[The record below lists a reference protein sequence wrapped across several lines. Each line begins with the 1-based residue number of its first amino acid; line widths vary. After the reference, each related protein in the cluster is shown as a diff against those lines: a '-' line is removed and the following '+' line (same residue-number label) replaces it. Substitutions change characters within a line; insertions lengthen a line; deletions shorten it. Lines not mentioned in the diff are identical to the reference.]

1 MQNHVKN
8 IALAG
13 ISLFALI
20 ALSSCSLDT
29 SSQPATTPVD
39 NSANQQSAIPPAAAA
54 TPNPAP
60 AKELTAEQAAETRG
74 GPEDPQAPAAV
85 VTISITSPKNQAA
98 FTEEPVKFVGA
109 VSSNTKT
116 IGVKATNSGINQVD
130 DYMLTNYKAG
140 DTTFNYGASVA
151 WNNLR
156 EGSNT
161 YIFTAYSGDG
171 GSASTSLTIFYTT
184 GGAEMGKPVIYL
196 YPKKEMNVYVNV
208 KPTDG
213 ISKSEPAIK
222 NGWNVR
228 AEPNGTITNLA
239 DSKVYP
245 YLFWEGFASHFVT
258 PKEGFVVAKNDVSKF
273 FDEKLSTLG
282 LNKQEIADFKDFWT
296 PKLAAK
302 PYYFITFIDKQS
314 LDAYAPLTVSPS
326 PDSIIRVFFDHQGL
340 DKKVTVPEQK
350 LTPGVRKGFALIEWG
365 GRLYP

>member
-20 ALSSCSLDT
+20 AFSSCSLDT
-29 SSQPATTPVD
+29 SSQPATPPVD
-39 NSANQQSAIPPAAAA
+39 NAANQKQIQDLQNQVKNLQSQIDATNKDKESA
-54 TPNPAP
+54 TPS
-60 AKELTAEQAAETRG
+60 AAE
-74 GPEDPQAPAAV
+74 
-85 VTISITSPKNQAA
+85 VTPITINITSPKNKAY

-109 VSSNTKT
+109 VSSNTKR
-116 IGVKATNSGINQVD
+116 IGVKATNLDITQVD
-130 DYMLTNYKAG
+130 DYVLTNYKAG
-140 DTTFNYGASVA
+140 DTTFNYGASAA
-151 WNNLR
+151 WNNLK
-156 EGSNT
+156 EGTNT
-161 YIFTAYSGDG
+161 YIFTAYSDG
-171 GSASTSLTIFYTT
+171 GSASTSFTIFYTV

-196 YPKKEMNVYVNV
+196 YPEKAMNVYVNV

-222 NGWNVR
+222 DGWNVR
-228 AEPNGTITNLA
+228 AEPNGILTNLA

-273 FDEKLSTLG
+273 FDEKLATLG